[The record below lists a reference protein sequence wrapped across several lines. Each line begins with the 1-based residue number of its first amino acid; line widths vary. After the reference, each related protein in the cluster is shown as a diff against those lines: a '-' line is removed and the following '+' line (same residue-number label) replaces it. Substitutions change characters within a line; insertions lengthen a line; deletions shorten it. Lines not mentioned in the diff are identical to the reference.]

1 MEHYKERDE
10 ESTVSRIGSNLTVN
24 GEKLKDSTYVAN
36 AYSNFFITNTE
47 KIKRW
52 TNEKGEAISILKDI
66 FLGNFPAWK

>member
-47 KIKRW
+47 KIKR
-52 TNEKGEAISILKDI
+52 
-66 FLGNFPAWK
+66 